1 MNRAVITLIIL
12 GILAAD
18 LLLPLVGGTGG
29 WSPPET
35 LQDDLSSYVEMP
47 SMAMNENG
55 DAVIV
60 WVQGSYAVRKSSG
73 MPDYWSDY
81 VPNGSIMAKYYHNGQ
96 WSLPLT
102 VQSGSNCIGGL
113 KVALNS
119 YGDAV
124 AVWWQLSAWNTDDAK
139 IYASMFI
146 NEVWSSPQSIQ
157 EEPHSAFAPDVAI
170 SDNGEAVAVWVHFD
184 SANSTT
190 MIYANNYIGGSWGK
204 DKAIESRIADADFP
218 RVVID
223 SDGNALAAW
232 WLWRTSSIYVND
244 FRNGL
249 WGTSH
254 ELNEH
259 TEGFVFDMAMNDDG
273 KAVIVW
279 TSSDL
284 SYDAAGKHI
293 GSNTYEDGV
302 WNLAQTVY
310 AADYIV
316 LGLSISM
323 NAGGDAIAVWY
334 DDDGETIYGSDY
346 IDGSWN
352 RYEIVGNGAV
362 KSVPLRYNRDYE
374 IRSALDFNGN
384 AAILWCHSDAPNSTN
399 VLSYSVRTN
408 GSWRPAEGFGQS
420 QSILLAKVQID
431 NDLNALAVWT
441 QNNTKVIDSQIN
453 LRDVQPMATIVTPS
467 NGSVNYGNSLSVS
480 WAATA
485 YAYGATINSYTLSM
499 DGIEKASLPASVS
512 NYTIKGMTEGWHEVT
527 LTVVDSN
534 GNDFSTVS
542 RFLIHVLMNYSPSGD
557 QARPNSTI
565 SATFAQPMNTTS
577 MTINVTNV
585 DGSVDLAGD
594 MIVLT
599 PSSDLLFD
607 TIYSANVSGKD
618 TTGRFVSFSWNFS
631 TMRNEGRIIGSIRD
645 SSNNMASAN
654 ITLSDGRVAQQ
665 FAGGFFFEN
674 VTSGTYNLTIQRQ
687 GFETMTLK
695 VTVTAG
701 DTTDLGTIVIK
712 KQSFLD
718 DMWVVAGISVVA
730 VAVSLLVGW
739 LVLKKRKG

>member
-1 MNRAVITLIIL
+1 
-12 GILAAD
+12 LAFFPD
-18 LLLPLVGGTGG
+18 L
-29 WSPPET
+29 
-35 LQDDLSSYVEMP
+35 
-47 SMAMNENG
+47 A
-55 DAVIV
+55 I
-60 WVQGSYAVRKSSG
+60 
-73 MPDYWSDY
+73 SD
-81 VPNGSIMAKYYHNGQ
+81 N
-96 WSLPLT
+96 
-102 VQSGSNCIGGL
+102 
-113 KVALNS
+113 
-119 YGDAV
+119 GDAV
-124 AVWWQLSAWNTDDAK
+124 AVWRQ
-139 IYASMFI
+139 F
-146 NEVWSSPQSIQ
+146 
-157 EEPHSAFAPDVAI
+157 
-170 SDNGEAVAVWVHFD
+170 
-184 SANSTT
+184 NSTNSLS
-190 MIYANNYIGGSWGK
+190 MIYANNYIGGAWGK
-204 DKAIESRIADADFP
+204 AKVIQSEMADAEFAH
-218 RVVID
+218 VVID

-232 WLWRTSSIYVND
+232 WLWQTGSIYVND
-244 FRNGL
+244 YKNGL
-249 WGTSH
+249 WETSH
-254 ELNEH
+254 KLNEH
-259 TEGFVFDMAMNDDG
+259 TEGQVFDMAMNDDG
-273 KAVIVW
+273 KAVMVW
-279 TSSDL
+279 TSSNMIDQ
-284 SYDAAGKHI
+284 YDEGKLL
-293 GSNTYEDGV
+293 GSNTFENGV
-302 WNLAQTVY
+302 WGPAQTLY
-310 AADYIV
+310 SGDYPI
-316 LGLSISM
+316 LGLCVSM
-323 NAGGDAIAVWY
+323 SASGDAIAAWY
-334 DDDGETIYGSDY
+334 DEDGQTIYSSDY
-346 IDGSWN
+346 IEGSWN
-352 RYEIVGNGAV
+352 GREIVGRGAV
-362 KSVPLRYNRDYE
+362 KSVASNYLRDYQL
-374 IRSALDFNGN
+374 RTTLDSNGH
-384 AAILWCHSDAPNSTN
+384 AVTLWCHSDASNSTD
-399 VLSYSVRTN
+399 VLYYSIKTN
-408 GSWRPAEGFGQS
+408 GLWRPAEVFSQS

-441 QNNTKVIDSQIN
+441 QYNTKVIDSQIN

-687 GFETMTLK
+687 GFETVTLK

-718 DMWVVAGISVVA
+718 NMWVVAGISVVA
-730 VAVSLLVGW
+730 VAISLLVGW